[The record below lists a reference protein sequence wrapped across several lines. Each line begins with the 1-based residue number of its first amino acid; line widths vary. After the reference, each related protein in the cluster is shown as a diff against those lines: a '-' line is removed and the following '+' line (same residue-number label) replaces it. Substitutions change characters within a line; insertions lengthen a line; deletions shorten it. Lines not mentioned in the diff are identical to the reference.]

1 MLPKK
6 LLLSLALLSLVLG
19 STGPGFAASPDT
31 ATPVAPAPAVAPAAK
46 PSKYADAVAKL
57 AAAPA
62 PAPGGV
68 LMIGS
73 SIFRKWTTAA
83 QDLAPLPVTNRAFGG
98 SRTAD
103 QLQFFDQLV
112 PSSQAA
118 LVVWYCGSN
127 DVNSKKKPPEVLQ
140 NTQDWIAKTRAALP
154 NVRIVLLSVIRA
166 PQKHEDGY
174 LPQVDDINKRLS
186 ALAAD
191 APDLTYVDV
200 NPSLETEAGEPVAA
214 CYVADKLH
222 MSPEGYQRIRSVLL
236 PVLKAQWKAPAK
248 AAAAP

>member
-6 LLLSLALLSLVLG
+6 LLLTLTVLSALFG
-19 STGPGFAASPDT
+19 
-31 ATPVAPAPAVAPAAK
+31 ATPPGIAAEAPPATEAPAK

-57 AAAPA
+57 AAEPA
-62 PAPGGV
+62 PAPGGI

-73 SIFRKWTTAA
+73 SIFRKWTTVV

-127 DVNSKKKPPEVLQ
+127 DVNSKKKPPEILQ
-140 NTQDWIAKTRAALP
+140 NTRDWIARTRAALP
-154 NVRIVLLSVIRA
+154 HVRIVLLSVIRA
-166 PQKHEDGY
+166 PQKREDGY
-174 LPQVDDINKRLS
+174 LAQVDDINKRLQ
-186 ALAAD
+186 ALTAG
-191 APDLTYVDV
+191 APDLSYVDV
-200 NPSLETEAGEPVAA
+200 NPSLETAAGEPVME

-222 MSPEGYQRIRSVLL
+222 LSPEGYQRISSVLL
-236 PVLKAQWKAPAK
+236 PVLKAQWTSPAGP
-248 AAAAP
+248 AVTP

>member
-6 LLLSLALLSLVLG
+6 LLLALAVLSLALG
-19 STGPGFAASPDT
+19 TTRPGFAAESAL
-31 ATPVAPAPAVAPAAK
+31 ATPPAPAAAPAAK

-73 SIFRKWTTAA
+73 SIFRKWTAA
-83 QDLAPLPVTNRAFGG
+83 AEDLAPLPVTNRAFGG

-140 NTQDWIAKTRAALP
+140 NTQDWIAKTRATLP
-154 NVRIVLLSVIRA
+154 NVRIVLTSVIRA
-166 PQKHEDGY
+166 PQKREDGY
-174 LPQVDDINKRLS
+174 LTQVDAINQGLS
-186 ALAAD
+186 ALAAG
-191 APDLTYVDV
+191 AADLTYVDF
-200 NPSLETEAGEPVAA
+200 NPSLETPAGEPLPE

-222 MSPEGYQRIRSVLL
+222 MSPEGYRRMASVLL
-236 PVLKAQWKAPAK
+236 PVLKAQWKPPL
-248 AAAAP
+248 AATP

>member
-6 LLLSLALLSLVLG
+6 LLLALTVLSLALG
-19 STGPGFAASPDT
+19 TTRPGFAAETALATTPSP
-31 ATPVAPAPAVAPAAK
+31 AAAPVAK

-62 PAPGGV
+62 PAPGGI

-127 DVNSKKKPPEVLQ
+127 DVNSKKKPAEVLQ
-140 NTQDWIAKTRAALP
+140 NTQDWIARTRAALP

-174 LPQVDDINKRLS
+174 LPQVDDINKRLR

-200 NPSLETEAGEPVAA
+200 NPSLETATGEPLPD

-222 MSPEGYQRIRSVLL
+222 MSPEGYQRISSVLL
-236 PVLKAQWKAPAK
+236 PVLKAQWKAPAT
-248 AAAAP
+248 AAATP